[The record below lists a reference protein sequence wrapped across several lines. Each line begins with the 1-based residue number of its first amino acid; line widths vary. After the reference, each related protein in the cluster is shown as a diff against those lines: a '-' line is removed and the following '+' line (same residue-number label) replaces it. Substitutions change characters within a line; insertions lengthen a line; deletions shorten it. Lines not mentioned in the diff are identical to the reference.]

1 MKIAQNKKIND
12 QLNEIRKSCHQEY
25 MLNSNMVPWKWYLLT
40 VTKNKDDTV
49 IHGNIS
55 NKETIE
61 SINNKDTNRF
71 EARPWPK
78 GTCQF
83 TGDSILEHND
93 ETPMSRKSKGKIW
106 PFPVAKTKDMFYY
119 FVPLLEKMPQTIEWV
134 SKNLLS
140 WEYQIAKL
148 SSQDR

>member
-1 MKIAQNKKIND
+1 M
-12 QLNEIRKSCHQEY
+12 E
-25 MLNSNMVPWKWYLLT
+25 MVLT
-40 VTKNKDDTV
+40 DCNKNKDDTV

-55 NKETIE
+55 KKETIE
-61 SINNKDTNRF
+61 SINNKDTNIS

-93 ETPMSRKSKGKIW
+93 ETRMSRKSKI
-106 PFPVAKTKDMFYY
+106 KDMFYY
-119 FVPLLEKMPQTIEWV
+119 LVPLLEKMPQTIDWV

-140 WEYQIAKL
+140 WEY
-148 SSQDR
+148 

>member
-1 MKIAQNKKIND
+1 M
-12 QLNEIRKSCHQEY
+12 E
-25 MLNSNMVPWKWYLLT
+25 MVLT
-40 VTKNKDDTV
+40 DCNKNKDDTV
-49 IHGNIS
+49 IHRNIS

-61 SINNKDTNRF
+61 SINNKDTDIS

-78 GTCQF
+78 GTSQF

-93 ETPMSRKSKGKIW
+93 ETRMSRKSKIKIR

-119 FVPLLEKMPQTIEWV
+119 LVPLLEKMPQTIDWV

-148 SSQDR
+148 SSQDW